1 MDGIKVYDENVNV
14 VLFIVGKFMWWNI
27 VRIWCMWRGGIV
39 VYCKNYKNIL
49 ISNLY
54 LCFLNKNN

>member
-27 VRIWCMWRGGIV
+27 VRIWCMWRDGIV
-39 VYCKNYKNIL
+39 VYCKIIKI
-49 ISNLY
+49 
-54 LCFLNKNN
+54 FW